1 MRLLSQE
8 EVIGSNCSV
17 NQMSEWSL
25 ITSMMIAAQRTG
37 KCSEV
42 TQREAVSYLEVNM
55 GWRLFGFMVA

>member
-1 MRLLSQE
+1 
-8 EVIGSNCSV
+8 
-17 NQMSEWSL
+17 MSEWSL